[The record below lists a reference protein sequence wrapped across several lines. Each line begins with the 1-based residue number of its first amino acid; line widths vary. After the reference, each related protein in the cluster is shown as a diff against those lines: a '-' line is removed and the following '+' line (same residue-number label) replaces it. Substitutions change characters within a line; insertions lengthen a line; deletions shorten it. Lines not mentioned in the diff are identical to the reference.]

1 MKAFLILLC
10 LFSVGFVI
18 APQGQIRTDKLDS
31 LFEELHQR
39 QAFNGNVIVAR
50 SGEILYQRS
59 FGYADATQQQT
70 LNDSSVFELA
80 SVSKQFTAMGIML
93 LEARDLLDYDDFVSD
108 YIEDFPY
115 PSVTIRYLLQQRSG
129 IPDYLAYGEAH
140 WDPEKIGS
148 NADVIAYYQTE
159 QPALSFPAGSQF
171 QYANINYVLL
181 AEIIKII
188 SHASYQDFLHEYIFE
203 PLQMT
208 QTRSYTTRWAE
219 GEMLENYAMPMA
231 YDVSSNSYRE
241 AWGGTEYPLVAAA
254 SGIEGDGSIVSSGPD
269 LVRWEQALREN
280 TLLSADQMAVA
291 YTPAVLP
298 DGSRSEY
305 GFGIYLDP
313 KRNKAWHWGGWAGVQ
328 TSFVR
333 YLDSETVA
341 IYLKNVENHDWSWL
355 GRFEKL
361 VR

>member
-50 SGEILYQRS
+50 SGEIVYQGS
-59 FGYADATQQQT
+59 FGYADVAQTQP

-93 LEARDLLDYDDFVSD
+93 LEGQDQLDYDDPVAE

-115 PSVTIRYLLQQRSG
+115 PEITIRYLLQQRSG
-129 IPDYLAYGEAH
+129 LVDYLSFAED
-140 WDPEKIGS
+140 WDPAQIAS
-148 NADVIAYYQTE
+148 NADVLAYYRTK
-159 QPALSFPAGSQF
+159 QPALRFPAGSQF
-171 QYANINYVLL
+171 KYANINYVLL
-181 AEIIKII
+181 AEIIKNV
-188 SHASYQDFLHEYIFE
+188 SQQTYEAFLHAQIFE
-203 PLQMT
+203 PLQMS
-208 QTRSYTTRWAE
+208 QTRSYTTRWSKSE
-219 GEMLENYAMPMA
+219 QIDNYALPMA
-231 YDVSSNSYRE
+231 YDASRKSYKE
-241 AWGGTEYPLVAAA
+241 AWGGTEYPMVAAA
-254 SGIEGDGSIVSSGPD
+254 SGIEGDGSIVSTGPD
-269 LVRWEQALREN
+269 LVLWEQALREN
-280 TLLSADQMAVA
+280 RLLTAEQMAVA

-298 DGSRSEY
+298 DGSLSEY

-313 KRNKAWHWGGWAGVQ
+313 KRKKAWHWGGWAGVQ

-333 YLDSETVA
+333 YLDTETVA
-341 IYLKNVENHDWSWL
+341 IYLKNVESNDWSWL

-361 VR
+361 IR